1 MMYLYSIGCFVSSL
15 SSSSTLEIK
24 KISVLEMTGVW
35 GQSAGLPCDVS
46 HPPDDGIHLLLWFR
60 DSLTTPIYRFD
71 GRRRVGG
78 EDSHWADEKVLSG
91 RASLDVSTTP
101 AILRLA
107 SLTQAD
113 EGLYKCRVD
122 FMFHP
127 TKTTRVKLYVV
138 VPPKGVTVFLEGLD
152 GTHKPIKGVVGP
164 LQEGDM
170 LHLICIAIG
179 GSPPPLVVWFE
190 NTRLIDSHMESDE
203 GDQQHNVT
211 LASGPITASTTSE
224 TLATET
230 FPLPLLPELSGNP
243 YNSLTLGPLTR
254 KDLKLL
260 LTCEA
265 SNNNLTLPTSV
276 VVMVDMLLPPLSVS
290 IRGTKLPWVGGH
302 EYAVECEV
310 RGSRP
315 QPTIS
320 WWNGDHRILESTEK
334 ISLDGNVTTS
344 RIVMEPRA
352 SQDGSL
358 LRCIAENTQTETVIE
373 DVWSL
378 VVHYAPTAVSTFGSE
393 SDSSNIKEGD
403 DVVFQ
408 CAVVANPLAS
418 HVSWRHNNVVL
429 IHNVTSGI
437 VISNKSLVLRN
448 VTRSHA
454 GSYSCHAHNVIGDG
468 ASNSL
473 RLDVKYAPFCTPG
486 QTTTYHV
493 SRLENAQIE
502 CSVQANPEESTFQW
516 MFRNSADT
524 TNVPKGRFSS
534 AGSRSLLTYTPMATL
549 DYGTLLCWAT
559 NEVGRQEEPCAF
571 HIVPAEKP
579 DPLTNCNVI
588 ERTRTSVQIDCQAG
602 NSRGLRQTFHLQ
614 AREEHSKHSINATA
628 SRPSF
633 LVHGLSPG
641 TTYNL
646 VLTAINIKGLS
657 TPQYMAVTT
666 LRPNGSAILTQDGPF
681 EAEVREEAKPKE
693 GGGTPAVEVG
703 GGGGREEGGGKG
715 EEGGGEGSST
725 ELEGDDSSSLE
736 NLGYSQLVPAA
747 LGLGAGLIVII
758 FILLFLIVFRTCHPH
773 RARRTVP
780 SSTALS
786 ISDQTRSVLNSPVV
800 STKHST
806 TCSERELQ
814 IDSDTEVD
822 PDIIPLQEGYSDTG
836 CAVTP
841 ESQLSSS
848 EQVKYSKMPSVI
860 PCKTISK
867 YSPLPMSPSLL
878 SRVVDLSQPS
888 VSTFCPSYKEEDGL
902 VQEASLP
909 PPESSGSLA
918 SVTLHATPLSAPEAT
933 IATLAHGGGGV
944 AYTEVAR
951 EITPPFEY
959 QGDMDVKKA
968 LSKQSVAEEED
979 GSSAPLLA
987 KRESSV

>member
-1 MMYLYSIGCFVSSL
+1 MKGCTSAE
-15 SSSSTLEIK
+15 ST
-24 KISVLEMTGVW
+24 SCST
-35 GQSAGLPCDVS
+35 
-46 HPPDDGIHLLLWFR
+46 
-60 DSLTTPIYRFD
+60 
-71 GRRRVGG
+71 RRRPL
-78 EDSHWADEKVLSG
+78 ESS
-91 RASLDVSTTP
+91 
-101 AILRLA
+101 
-107 SLTQAD
+107 
-113 EGLYKCRVD
+113 
-122 FMFHP
+122 F
-127 TKTTRVKLYVV
+127 
-138 VPPKGVTVFLEGLD
+138 PPKGVTVFLEGLD

-170 LHLICIAIG
+170 LHLVCIAIG

-190 NTRLIDSHMESDE
+190 NTRLIDSQMESDE
-203 GDQQHNVT
+203 VEQHNVT
-211 LASGPITASTTSE
+211 LAPGPIAAAAASASTTSE
-224 TLATET
+224 TFSPET
-230 FPLPLLPELSGNP
+230 FLPELSGNP

-265 SNNNLTLPTSV
+265 SNNNLTLPTSC
-276 VVMVDMLLPPLSVS
+276 VVMVDMLLPPLSVT
-290 IRGTKLPWVGGH
+290 IRGTKLPWVAGH

-315 QPTIS
+315 QPAIS

-358 LRCIAENTQTETVIE
+358 LRCIAENTQTETVME

-378 VVHYAPTAVSTFGSE
+378 AVHYAPTAVSTFGTE
-393 SDSSNIKEGD
+393 SDSSNIREGD
-403 DVVFQ
+403 DVAFQ
-408 CAVVANPLAS
+408 CAVVANPSAS

-448 VTRSHA
+448 VTRSQA

-473 RLDVKYAPFCTPG
+473 RLDIKYAPFCTPG

-534 AGSRSLLTYTPMATL
+534 AGGRSLLTYTPMATL

-633 LVHGLSPG
+633 LVDGLSPG

-646 VLTAINIKGLS
+646 VLTAINEKGLS
-657 TPQYMAVTT
+657 APEYLVVTT

-703 GGGGREEGGGKG
+703 GGGGEGGGGGGGKG
-715 EEGGGEGSST
+715 EEGGGGGGEGSST
-725 ELEGDDSSSLE
+725 ELESDDSSSLE
-736 NLGYSQLVPAA
+736 GLGYSQLIPAA

-814 IDSDTEVD
+814 IDSDNEVD
-822 PDIIPLQEGYSDTG
+822 PDIIPLQEGYGETG

-841 ESQLSSS
+841 ESQLSST
-848 EQVKYSKMPSVI
+848 EEVKYSKMPSVI
-860 PCKTISK
+860 SCKTISK

-888 VSTFCPSYKEEDGL
+888 VSTFCPSYKEEEAL
-902 VQEASLP
+902 VQETSLP
-909 PPESSGSLA
+909 PPEESSGSLP
-918 SVTLHATPLSAPEAT
+918 SVTLHAAPLSAPEAS
-933 IATLAHGGGGV
+933 IVPTLAHSGR
-944 AYTEVAR
+944 AYAEVAR

-959 QGDMDVKKA
+959 QGELDVQEA